1 MNAPARDE
9 LLELSVHSLPAPG
22 AAQVASQVGGRLKLL
37 AIALLCS
44 MPFLL
49 AYFAFYVVRPHGEA
63 SFGALIVPARP
74 MPAASA
80 TGLDGAAVPLATLKG
95 QWLLIK
101 VDGGACVQ
109 DCQKQ
114 LLLLRQLRLTLAKD
128 MERVDW
134 LWLISDAAP
143 VDATLRS
150 GLQQDRATVL
160 RLAPQMLQQWL
171 LSDTT
176 VTLQSSIFV
185 VDPMGNAMMR
195 FPVQM
200 DTAGA
205 AKARRDLEHLLRAS
219 YAWDGPGR

>member
-1 MNAPARDE
+1 MNTTQRDE
-9 LLELSVHSLPAPG
+9 LLELSVHSLPVPG
-22 AAQVASQVGGRLKLL
+22 GAQGASQLHGRLKLL

-63 SFGALIVPARP
+63 SFGALIVPARA
-74 MPAASA
+74 MPQAIA
-80 TGLDGAAVPLATLKG
+80 TTLDGAAVPLTTLKG

-143 VDATLRS
+143 VDAALRG
-150 GLQQDRATVL
+150 GLQKDRASVL
-160 RLAPQMLQQWL
+160 RLAPQTLQQWL
-171 LSDTT
+171 APTT
-176 VTLQSSIFV
+176 AGALQSSIFV

-195 FPVQM
+195 FPAQM

-219 YAWDGPGR
+219 YAWDAPGR